1 MSKLSRE
8 AKSIISRQTE
18 KASPIPPSEAMI
30 SFTLDPVKDAKEIDG
45 VLHTYW
51 HMKERQWNRK
61 ITMTFTNAS
70 KTFSVLYSIT
80 IAISFLIYL
89 GLQLFLFNRQKKF
102 IVEFLLSGILS
113 LGCILFG
120 PRLEMKFRIV
130 LTELYYFVLI
140 FFLLCWYYQPG
151 YYVPYLIG
159 CVLFAMF
166 SMFVYSTSLRLK
178 RFYISQIRRETE
190 SIRKIVQEDT
200 IRYEIKQRQFFG
212 NPHLCVLE
220 SKYSGLVEG
229 ESLWIDTSYQG
240 EYVTGW
246 FENGEPVGP
255 FESIENGT
263 RNVLHSLRIIFA
275 TDAQGKYTNHRQ
287 PLHYGVA
294 GVECNVS
301 GNFYYGYPRCRFITG
316 PTLCECEGECQCITN
331 QFQYYKHSDDNKP
344 IETLTIAIDSLNDL
358 SVTGFQG
365 DTDEIRLTV
374 DNGQIEIDERWL
386 PVTDERREALVY
398 IHGLN
403 HTLVDALKRLGQL
416 LALGHFPKH
425 IIPFVF
431 SWPSCSNPFL
441 YCCAANVS
449 SDNAVHRDLRRFLY
463 SLLNSKIKKVH
474 FLGHSLGTRFF
485 LQSFSMLKELFAPT
499 EDFGKEHGKL
509 EVHNLMLLSGDYDAA
524 TFVDDYPDFIPYI
537 KHVSL
542 YADSRDVAL
551 RSSKFMLR
559 GARIGQNVEVFKD
572 VNGKKLD
579 DIDVI
584 DTGDLER
591 NIDGANHGFF
601 NINTSMIEDLQE
613 LICTGK
619 TAAQRTNRLVERNGV
634 YHFTLLPRSVKT

>member
-1 MSKLSRE
+1 MSKDNQS
-8 AKSIISRQTE
+8 KTSFKNFGS
-18 KASPIPPSEAMI
+18 KASPVPITDTTVSI
-30 SFTLDPVKDAKEIDG
+30 ILDPNKDAQEIAG

-61 ITMTFTNAS
+61 ITMTFTNSS
-70 KTFSVLYSIT
+70 KTFSVLYSIS
-80 IAISFLIYL
+80 IAIIFLVYL
-89 GLQLFLFNRQKKF
+89 MLQIFLFKRHNKF
-102 IVEFLLSGILS
+102 IVEYLLEAVLS
-113 LGCILFG
+113 IACILFG
-120 PRLEMKFRIV
+120 PRLQMKYRI
-130 LTELYYFVLI
+130 LTTEAYLFTI
-140 FFLLCWYYQPG
+140 TFFICSWYYQPG
-151 YYVPYLIG
+151 YYVPYLFC
-159 CVLFAMF
+159 CVLFGLF
-166 SMFVYSTSLRLK
+166 SLFIYSTSLRLK
-178 RFYISQIRRETE
+178 RFYISQIRRETG

-200 IRYEIKQRQFFG
+200 IRYEIQQDQFFSS
-212 NPHLCVLE
+212 PHLCVLE

-240 EYVTGW
+240 EYVSGW
-246 FENGEPVGP
+246 FEHGEPVGP

-275 TDAQGKYTNHRQ
+275 TDAQGKYTNHRK

-301 GNFYYGYPRCRFITG
+301 GNFYLGYPRCRFING
-316 PTLCECEGECQCITN
+316 PTLCQCQGPCQCLNN
-331 QFQYYKHSDDNKP
+331 QFLYYKHSDDNKP
-344 IETLTIAIDSLNDL
+344 VETITVAIDSLNNL
-358 SVTGFQG
+358 SISGFQG
-365 DTDEIRLTV
+365 DVDDIKLNY
-374 DNGQIEIDERWL
+374 DNGQIGIDERWL
-386 PVTDERREALVY
+386 PIAEEGKEALIY

-463 SLLNSKIKKVH
+463 SLRNTKIKKIH

-499 EDFGKEHGKL
+499 EEFCKDHGL
-509 EVHNLMLLSGDYDAA
+509 FEVHNLILLSGDYDAA

-542 YADSRDVAL
+542 YADSRDMAL
-551 RSSKFMLR
+551 RSSKFMMR
-559 GARIGQNVEVFKD
+559 GSRIGQNVSVFKD
-572 VNGKKLD
+572 LNGKKLD

-613 LICTGK
+613 VICSGK
-619 TAAQRTNRLVERNGV
+619 TAAQRTSRLVEKDGV
-634 YHFTLLPRSVKT
+634 YHFTLLPRSVKM